1 MWYGSTL
8 VKIAIFVSLP
18 FPACF
23 KLFLV
28 WIAHSLVLFLPISV
42 SFFCIFWLF
51 QYICGCV
58 EPKSFYYSPPSHWK
72 LRLSPQFSS
81 LIYAAFICHIWM
93 NSTEMAQD
101 KSRSFLL
108 SDEFLPH
115 SWRTFVGWSQPGSL
129 FNWVKH
135 SLRASGFG

>member
-1 MWYGSTL
+1 MVLHLLKLQYLCLSL
-8 VKIAIFVSLP
+8 SLP
-18 FPACF
+18 VSNYFLCGSPIPWYCFSPSVCHFPASSDF
-23 KLFLV
+23 FN
-28 WIAHSLVLFLPISV
+28 ISV
-42 SFFCIFWLF
+42 GVLNQKVC
-51 QYICGCV
+51 
-58 EPKSFYYSPPSHWK
+58 FYYSPPSHWK